1 MIKDTEETI
10 NRLQSGKFTFGGM
23 LKSDKEK
30 KESII
35 VKEALIIELKQ
46 DVINYDVIRKIL
58 LIYFSLIAIPSY
70 QKQAKE
76 RYIM

>member
-35 VKEALIIELKQ
+35 LKENLITELKA
-46 DVINYDVIRKIL
+46 DVINYDVIKKIL
-58 LIYFSLIAIPSY
+58 VIYLALVAIP
-70 QKQAKE
+70 
-76 RYIM
+76 

>member
-23 LKSDKEK
+23 LKSEKEK

-35 VKEALIIELKQ
+35 VKEAMITELKQ

-58 LIYFSLIAIPSY
+58 LIYLSLIAIPSY